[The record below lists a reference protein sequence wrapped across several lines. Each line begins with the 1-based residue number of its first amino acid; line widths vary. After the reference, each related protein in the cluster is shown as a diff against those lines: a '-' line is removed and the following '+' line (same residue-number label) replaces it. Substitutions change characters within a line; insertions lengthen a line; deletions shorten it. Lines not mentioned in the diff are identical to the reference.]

1 MWRDYKNRTARR
13 PSTPPIP
20 GWLWLL
26 AGLALGLI
34 VALVVYL
41 MKLPAQFVPGAVSTT
56 QPSGTAPAAPLEQS
70 KAATSQPLP
79 AATTDERFRFFDE
92 LPNMGVE
99 VPPDTPRPTSKPS
112 PPATPPT
119 PPPPVANAAPPKV
132 NPDLPKHSAAL
143 PPPAAK
149 RGDGYVLQ
157 VGSYRNFREAD
168 GIKARLALMGL
179 EASVQ
184 RVTVDRKETWYRVR
198 VGPYTSA
205 DNANRVRDQ
214 LRRNKFKAI
223 VLKLRG

>member
-1 MWRDYKNRTARR
+1 MWRDYKHRTARR
-13 PSTPPIP
+13 PRAPTIP
-20 GWLWLL
+20 GWLWLS
-26 AGLALGLI
+26 AGLAMGLM

-41 MKLPAQFVPGAVSTT
+41 VKLPPHAGSDAKISTPPRGGAAVSTESSEPAT
-56 QPSGTAPAAPLEQS
+56 PQASAPTAI
-70 KAATSQPLP
+70 
-79 AATTDERFRFFDE
+79 DDRFRFFDE
-92 LPNMGVE
+92 LPNMRVE
-99 VPPDTPRPTSKPS
+99 VPPESPRPASKPT
-112 PPATPPT
+112 PPAPPT
-119 PPPPVANAAPPKV
+119 PPVPNAAPPKV
-132 NPDLPKHSAAL
+132 NPDLPRPSASL

-149 RGDGYVLQ
+149 RGDAYVLQ

-184 RVTVDRKETWYRVR
+184 RVTVDHKETWYRVR

-205 DNANRVRDQ
+205 DDANRVHEQ

>member
-1 MWRDYKNRTARR
+1 MWRDYKNRTERR
-13 PSTPPIP
+13 RSSPAIP
-20 GWLWLL
+20 GWLWLS

-41 MKLPAQFVPGAVSTT
+41 VKLPPQLVPGSATT
-56 QPSGTAPAAPLEQS
+56 VQTLVGTP
-70 KAATSQPLP
+70 AATSTPLP
-79 AATTDERFRFFDE
+79 KSTQPPPPSPATTDDRFRFFDE
-92 LPNMGVE
+92 LPNMRVE
-99 VPPDTPRPTSKPS
+99 VPPEAPRPVHN
-112 PPATPPT
+112 PPAATSSTPPV
-119 PPPPVANAAPPKV
+119 PNAPPPKV
-132 NPDLPKHSAAL
+132 NPDLPRHSASI
-143 PPPAAK
+143 PPPAK
-149 RGDGYVLQ
+149 RGDAYVLQ

-198 VGPYTSA
+198 VGPYASA
-205 DNANRVRDQ
+205 DDANRVREQ

>member
-13 PSTPPIP
+13 PSTPAIP

-41 MKLPAQFVPGAVSTT
+41 MKLPPQVVPGAVSTA
-56 QPSGTAPAAPLEQS
+56 QPYGTAPATPLEHAKS
-70 KAATSQPLP
+70 ATSQPVP
-79 AATTDERFRFFDE
+79 AATVDDRFRFFDE

-99 VPPDTPRPTSKPS
+99 VPPDTPRPASKPAP
-112 PPATPPT
+112 PPAPPT
-119 PPPPVANAAPPKV
+119 PPVANAAPPKV
-132 NPDLPKHSAAL
+132 NPDLPKHSASL
-143 PPPAAK
+143 PPPAVK
-149 RGDGYVLQ
+149 RGDAYVLQ

-168 GIKARLALMGL
+168 GIKARLTLMGL
-179 EASVQ
+179 DASVQ